1 MNMKKAMIM
10 LLASAIAVASL
21 TACGGNGG
29 DESSVPESS
38 VQESSVQES
47 AEPSKAEADMA
58 ALLGTVKAGFST
70 QDVRELAAE
79 DIFNDTG
86 IATDSYSEYFWLS
99 EISGLSS
106 EKAVVYHAKDE
117 ATATDIEAK
126 LNTVLQSELAQMKD
140 YNADNYAMLQKAVL
154 QRKGLYVYLLVSPN
168 VDALQEAVSSAL

>member
-1 MNMKKAMIM
+1 MNMKKTMIM

-21 TACGGNGG
+21 TACGGDG

-47 AEPSKAEADMA
+47 AEPSKADTDLA
-58 ALLGTVKAGFST
+58 ALLAEVKAQFST
-70 QDVRELAAE
+70 EDVRELAAD

-86 IATDSYSEYFWLS
+86 IATDSYTEYFWLA

-106 EKAVVYHAKDE
+106 EKAVLYHAKDE
-117 ATATDIEAK
+117 ETAADIQAK

-154 QRKGLYVYLLVSPN
+154 KQEGLYVYLLVSPN
-168 VDALQEAVSSAL
+168 VNALQEAVSSAL

>member
-21 TACGGNGG
+21 TACGGDG

-47 AEPSKAEADMA
+47 AELSKDAVDLT
-58 ALLGTVKAGFST
+58 ALLAQVKAQFST
-70 QDVRELAAE
+70 EDVRELAE
-79 DIFNDTG
+79 DDIFNDTG
-86 IATDSYSEYFWLS
+86 IATDSYTEYFWLA

-117 ATATDIEAK
+117 ATANGIKEK

-140 YNADNYAMLQKAVL
+140 YNADNYAMLQNAVL
-154 QRKGLYVYLLVSPN
+154 EQKGLYVYLIVSPN
-168 VDALQEAVSSAL
+168 VNALQEAVSSAL